1 MMKSVG
7 AFVLC
12 AMAATQAARADNT
25 TPAPTGA
32 AHTPTAQEVADAR
45 NACSSDIQKLCSG
58 VQAGG
63 GRILAC
69 LKQHKDEVSGTCR
82 QAVLAALQGT
92 PGDAGAGSSSSPPP
106 MEHRGAGASG
116 GPDAAPTKPTGA
128 GSATGAAA
136 ATAAEQDGHASA
148 DAAASRGDHYYKMKR
163 VQIIDKSSD
172 KPNSVAYNLMIPAAW
187 QFEGSVAA
195 GGGLSGCFSDFFSM
209 SADAKSADG
218 SIEMQ
223 MMPQTTWQYV
233 EDPAGQKYLNHQNE
247 QDKKYGMKPCKVRAP
262 VRAAELMKQSIL
274 PQLRKDKTVVS
285 IDPYP
290 ELDQLA
296 RSRLGLLPASS
307 GNSGTIRTDAARAR
321 LSYDDDKGQAVE
333 EWITAVVVVRT
344 VPAGRGS
351 GYDWRLVN
359 LMSLKAPKGQ
369 LDTNDKLFLLIAST
383 LHPDPNW
390 KAYSDGVITKLYQA
404 KSQEIA
410 KQNAIIAQFQQ
421 HVIDTIN
428 GVVANQQAGAEHA
441 AYGQDQI
448 IRGVQTFRDP
458 SSGATYEMS
467 SQYNHAWLNGNNEY
481 IMSDNPNYNP
491 NGDLNG
497 SWTQLQPQR

>member
-1 MMKSVG
+1 MIRSTA
-7 AFVLC
+7 AFILC
-12 AMAATQAARADNT
+12 ACAAAQATLAQGQ
-25 TPAPTGA
+25 TPSPQA
-32 AHTPTAQEVADAR
+32 VADVQK
-45 NACSSDIQKLCSG
+45 ACTGDVQKLCSG

-69 LKQHKDEVSGTCR
+69 LKQHKSDVSDACR
-82 QAVLAALQGT
+82 QAVVAAFQSAK
-92 PGDAGAGSSSSPPP
+92 GDAGAGDGSAPSAVEQPAG
-106 MEHRGAGASG
+106 RGAGIPAQ
-116 GPDAAPTKPTGA
+116 APAKPQVD
-128 GSATGAAA
+128 SANPAPSP
-136 ATAAEQDGHASA
+136 ATAPSAPDRHASA
-148 DAAASRGDHYYKMKR
+148 DATASKGDRYYKMKQ

-172 KPNSVAYNLMIPAAW
+172 KPNTVAYNLMIPATW
-187 QFEGSVAA
+187 HFDGFVAA
-195 GGGLSGCFSDFFSM
+195 GAGTSGCLSDFFSM

-223 MMPQTTWQYV
+223 MLPQTTWQYV
-233 EDPAGQKYLNHQNE
+233 DDPAGQKYLNHQNE

-262 VRAAELMKQSIL
+262 IRATELMKQSIL

-296 RSRLGLLPASS
+296 RGRLGLLPASS

-321 LSYDDDKGQAVE
+321 LSYNDDKGQPVE

-359 LMSLKAPKGQ
+359 LMSLRAPKGQ
-369 LDTNDKLFLLIAST
+369 LDANDKLFLLIAGT

-390 KAYSDGVITKLYQA
+390 KTYSDGMITKLYQA
-404 KSQEIA
+404 KAQELA

-441 AYGQDQI
+441 AFGQDQI

-481 IMSDNPNYNP
+481 IMSDDPNYNP

>member
-1 MMKSVG
+1 MIRPI
-7 AFVLC
+7 AFILC
-12 AMAATQAARADNT
+12 ALAGAQAPLAQGT
-25 TPAPTGA
+25 APS
-32 AHTPTAQEVADAR
+32 PQVVADAQK
-45 NACSSDIQKLCSG
+45 ACSGDVQRFCSG

-69 LKQHKDEVSGTCR
+69 LKQHKSDVSDACK
-82 QAVLAALQGT
+82 QAVIAASQGAK
-92 PGDAGAGSSSSPPP
+92 GDARAGGDSAPAAV
-106 MEHRGAGASG
+106 EHPAGG
-116 GPDAAPTKPTGA
+116 GGGIRAPAPTATP
-128 GSATGAAA
+128 SAR
-136 ATAAEQDGHASA
+136 QSQASA
-148 DAAASRGDHYYKMKR
+148 DATATKGHRNYKMKQ

-172 KPNSVAYNLMIPAAW
+172 KPNTVAYNLLIPPTW
-187 QFEGSVAA
+187 KFDGFVAA
-195 GGGLSGCFSDFFSM
+195 GAGTSGCFFDFFAM
-209 SADAKSADG
+209 SAGAKSADG

-233 EDPAGQKYLNHQNE
+233 DDPAGQKYLTHQNE
-247 QDKKYGMKPCKVRAP
+247 LDTKYGMKPCKVRAP

-274 PQLRKDKTVVS
+274 PQLRNGKTVVS

-296 RSRLGLLPASS
+296 RGRLGLLPAS
-307 GNSGTIRTDAARAR
+307 SGTIRTDAARAR
-321 LSYDDDKGQAVE
+321 LSYDDDKGRPVE

-359 LMSLKAPKGQ
+359 LMSLRAPKGQ
-369 LDTNDKLFLLIAST
+369 LDGNDKLFLLIAST
-383 LHPDPNW
+383 LHPDPSW
-390 KAYSDGVITKLYQA
+390 KNYSDGVITKLYQA
-404 KSQEIA
+404 KAQEIA

-421 HVIDTIN
+421 HVIETIN
-428 GVVANQQAGAEHA
+428 GVVANQQAGAERA

-458 SSGATYEMS
+458 SSGATFEMS

-481 IMSDNPNYNP
+481 IMSDDPNYNP

>member
-1 MMKSVG
+1 MIRPID
-7 AFVLC
+7 AFILC
-12 AMAATQAARADNT
+12 ALAGAQAALAQGT
-25 TPAPTGA
+25 APSPQA
-32 AHTPTAQEVADAR
+32 VAEAQK
-45 NACSSDIQKLCSG
+45 ACSGDVQRFCSG

-69 LKQHKDEVSGTCR
+69 LKQHKSDVSDACK
-82 QAVLAALQGT
+82 QAVIAASQGAKGDARAGGDSAPAAVEHPPGGGGGT
-92 PGDAGAGSSSSPPP
+92 PAQAPAKPQVDGVNSDPAPAATPSAQES
-106 MEHRGAGASG
+106 HAS
-116 GPDAAPTKPTGA
+116 
-128 GSATGAAA
+128 AA
-136 ATAAEQDGHASA
+136 ATASKGYHN
-148 DAAASRGDHYYKMKR
+148 YKMKQ

-172 KPNSVAYNLMIPAAW
+172 KPNTVAYNLLIPATW
-187 QFEGSVAA
+187 KFDGFVAA
-195 GGGLSGCFSDFFSM
+195 GAGTSGCFSDFFAM

-233 EDPAGQKYLNHQNE
+233 DDPAGQKYLNHQNE
-247 QDKKYGMKPCKVRAP
+247 QDTKYGVKPCKVRAP
-262 VRAAELMKQSIL
+262 VRAADLMKQSIL
-274 PQLRKDKTVVS
+274 PQLRKGKTVVS
-285 IDPYP
+285 IGPYP

-296 RSRLGLLPASS
+296 RGRLGLLPASG
-307 GNSGTIRTDAARAR
+307 GNLGTIRTDAARAR
-321 LSYDDDKGQAVE
+321 LSYDDDKGQPVE

-359 LMSLKAPKGQ
+359 LMSLRAPKGQ
-369 LDTNDKLFLLIAST
+369 LDGNDKLFLLIAST

-390 KAYSDGVITKLYQA
+390 KTYSDGVITKLYQA
-404 KSQEIA
+404 KTQEIA

-428 GVVANQQAGAEHA
+428 GVVANQQAGAERA

-481 IMSDNPNYNP
+481 IMSDDPNYNP

-497 SWTQLQPQR
+497 NWTQLQPQR